1 MSYITYG
8 VKVVCISNK
17 NEETEEFLFHEI
29 DPNQGVSDVVFDY
42 LKDDKYWIEYTADL
56 IAQKIEFGEIKGDV
70 NDIENDWKFIVTY
83 GVFQIKVQGNR
94 LALA

>member
-29 DPNQGVSDVVFDY
+29 DPNQGVNDVV
-42 LKDDKYWIEYTADL
+42 KDDEYWIESTADQ
-56 IAQKIEFGEIKGDV
+56 IGQNIELGEFKGDV
-70 NDIENDWKFIVTY
+70 NDIENDWTFIVKY
-83 GVFQIKVQGNR
+83 GVFQTKAQGKR

>member
-29 DPNQGVSDVVFDY
+29 DPNQGVSDVV
-42 LKDDKYWIEYTADL
+42 KDDEYWIEVTADL
-56 IAQKIEFGEIKGDV
+56 IAQKIEFGEFKGDV
-70 NDIENDWKFIVTY
+70 NDIENDWTFNVEY
-83 GVFQIKVQGNR
+83 GVFQTKYWLR
-94 LALA
+94 LVPS

>member
-29 DPNQGVSDVVFDY
+29 DPNQGVKDVV
-42 LKDDKYWIEYTADL
+42 KDDEYWIESTADQ
-56 IAQKIEFGEIKGDV
+56 IGQNIELGEFKGDV
-70 NDIENDWKFIVTY
+70 NDIENDWTFIVKY
-83 GVFQIKVQGNR
+83 GVFQTTVQGNR

>member
-29 DPNQGVSDVVFDY
+29 DPNQGVNDVV
-42 LKDDKYWIEYTADL
+42 KDDEYWLESTADQ
-56 IAQKIEFGEIKGDV
+56 IGQNIELGEFKGDV
-70 NDIENDWKFIVTY
+70 NDIENDWTFIVKY
-83 GVFQIKVQGNR
+83 GVFQTKAQGKR